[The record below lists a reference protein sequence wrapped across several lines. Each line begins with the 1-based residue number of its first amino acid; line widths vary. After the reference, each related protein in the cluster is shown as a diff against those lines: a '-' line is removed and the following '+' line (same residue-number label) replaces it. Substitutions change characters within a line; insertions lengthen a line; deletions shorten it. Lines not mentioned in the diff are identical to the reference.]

1 VNAKGCFETDDGNL
15 AFIMMELMDGSLA
28 EMFSNT
34 YFNED
39 TLQLLT
45 YEMLLALEYLHS
57 KNIIHRD
64 IKPENILTA
73 SCSIASV
80 KFKLADFGLAKILG
94 LSRTAHTLCGTPLYN
109 APEVNET
116 RAGYTTKVDIWSLGA
131 TVYFW

>member
-1 VNAKGCFETDDGNL
+1 VKSCFEAENGNQ
-15 AFIMMELMDGSLA
+15 AFILMEQMDGSLA
-28 EMFSNT
+28 DMLRVE

-64 IKPENILTA
+64 VKPENILTA

-80 KFKLADFGLAKILG
+80 RFKLADFGLAKIL
-94 LSRTAHTLCGTPLYN
+94 SQSQTAHTLCGTPLYN

>member
-1 VNAKGCFETDDGNL
+1 VSVKSCFEADNGKQT
-15 AFIMMELMDGSLA
+15 FILMELMDGSLA
-28 EMFSNT
+28 DMFSKT

-39 TLQLLT
+39 TLQLLA
-45 YEMLLALEYLHS
+45 YEMLLALDYLHS

-64 IKPENILTA
+64 VKPENILTA

-131 TVYFW
+131 TLYFW